1 MTIHFAINI
10 TTQHQ
15 TTHNGTKSKHAAHH
29 NTAQRNTRNNPT
41 YVCPTGDA
49 FETHVRL
56 GRTDEME
63 EPGEYLAIDT
73 VWGGPIAVCRGEDH
87 KLYAFANV
95 CCHRGAK
102 V

>member
-1 MTIHFAINI
+1 MRLFVPRVTPFA
-10 TTQHQ
+10 
-15 TTHNGTKSKHAAHH
+15 
-29 NTAQRNTRNNPT
+29 
-41 YVCPTGDA
+41 
-49 FETHVRL
+49 THVRL

-102 V
+102 VRTLFRTLFEHFFFW